1 MLLLPI
7 FVYKFSSHQNKTSQN
22 HKNLI
27 VAQKWF
33 RSNGPS
39 LQDKWLGITLFH
51 WKKYLWNKKIK
62 LFSKSIKLNKTYFF

>member
-39 LQDKWLGITLFH
+39 LQDKWLGINIVSLKEVFV
-51 WKKYLWNKKIK
+51 K
-62 LFSKSIKLNKTYFF
+62 